1 METTILLSKVLGLYL
16 IISGLIV
23 MLRKEYFLPVFS
35 VFAKEKMTRIIL
47 AFIELL
53 AGLFLVVTHFN
64 FSSLPASIISILGI
78 TAVFESI
85 MYSVLPDRSFT
96 KMLSY
101 VNRPTVYVFGGVFSI
116 AVGLYLATY
125 GFGII

>member
-35 VFAKEKMTRIIL
+35 VFVKEKMTRIIL

-53 AGLFLVVTHFN
+53 AGLFLVVAHFN
-64 FSSLPASIISILGI
+64 FSNLPASIISILGV

-96 KMLSY
+96 KMLAY
-101 VNRPTVYVFGGVFSI
+101 VNRPGVYVLGGVFSI
-116 AVGLYLATY
+116 AIGLYLAAY

>member
-16 IISGLIV
+16 IISGIII
-23 MLRKEYFLPVFS
+23 MSRKEYFLPVFS
-35 VFAKEKMTRIIL
+35 VFVKEKMTRIIL

-53 AGLFLVVTHFN
+53 AGLFLVVTHFD
-64 FSSLPASIISILGI
+64 FSSLPASIISTFGVI
-78 TAVFESI
+78 AVLESI
-85 MYSVLPDRSFT
+85 MYTVLSDRFFT

-101 VNRPTVYVFGGVFSI
+101 INRPAVYVLGGVFSI

-125 GFGII
+125 GFGIM